1 MASKIE
7 AIGLN
12 LVASNKFKT
21 QASKQIRDLQTEAK
35 TFMKT
40 KDFEKEIEDQ
50 KSMMREYMMAQVKTI
65 NQDFQ
70 AHKEQ
75 TTQITLQLENQ
86 ILKNQNDTI
95 WQIKDCAEELK
106 TRITEAKVLSQIET
120 LDKKITIQ
128 IRN

>member
-1 MASKIE
+1 MAGKIE

-21 QASKQIRDLQTEAK
+21 QASKHIRDLQTEAK

-70 AHKEQ
+70 SHKEQ

-86 ILKNQNDTI
+86 ILKN
-95 WQIKDCAEELK
+95 
-106 TRITEAKVLSQIET
+106 
-120 LDKKITIQ
+120 
-128 IRN
+128 